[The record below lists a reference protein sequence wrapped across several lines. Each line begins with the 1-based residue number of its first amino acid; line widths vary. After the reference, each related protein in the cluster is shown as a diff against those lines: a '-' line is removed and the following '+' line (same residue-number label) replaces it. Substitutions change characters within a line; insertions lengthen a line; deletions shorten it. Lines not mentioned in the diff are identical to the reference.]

1 MPDDDTGRHWLL
13 EMMPGKLHDWSK
25 KHWGD
30 KVMGT
35 TRQHG
40 PVTSNVWKGKWA
52 GTEVKLEVLPVKNAE
67 ANGTETIVELSF
79 GAETEK
85 EATSLRDKAM
95 SQMKSAGWLLTH
107 DVLKTRIVL
116 DRY

>member
-13 EMMPGKLHDWSK
+13 KMMPSKLHNWSK

-30 KVMGT
+30 RTMAT

-40 PVTSNVWKGKWA
+40 PVTSNVWKGTWA
-52 GTEVKLEVLPVKNAE
+52 GTGIKLEVLPVKNAD
-67 ANGTETIVELSF
+67 NSGTETIVELSF
-79 GAETEK
+79 GADTEAK
-85 EATSLRDKAM
+85 ATSLRDKAL
-95 SQMKSAGWLLTH
+95 SQMQSAGWLLDH